1 MKLLLDTHLLLW
13 AAGSPERL
21 PARACELILDEAN
34 ELLFSSASF
43 WEIVI
48 KLGLGRQDLRIDPLR
63 LRRLLVANGY
73 SEVAVTT
80 DHALAVGS
88 LPLLHKDP
96 FDRILLAQAKSEG
109 LCLLTVDRQM
119 AAYGDSV
126 IEV

>member
-1 MKLLLDTHLLLW
+1 LDTHLLLW